1 MHFDLVISLALPAL
15 FSFMSPFPLIRP
27 ASDRMIR
34 VQFGD
39 RISEELQRKVW
50 ALMAFLKRNS
60 ISGVENLQPGYSTLM
75 VSISNT
81 ARLQEIIEQ
90 IENILNLLNDNELIS
105 SRHHRIPVIYGG
117 KYGQD
122 LLRVAVHCGVSEEEV
137 IERHQNQLYTLYFIG
152 FSPGFPYLAGMDD
165 RLSTPRLET
174 PRTWIP
180 AGSVGIAG
188 PQTGVYPMST
198 SGGWNLIGWTPFSLF
213 DLKNPLAS
221 VIKVGDTITFYA
233 VTERELGDKIELFK
247 AVQKAIQN
255 GEQK

>member
-1 MHFDLVISLALPAL
+1 MT
-15 FSFMSPFPLIRP
+15 
-27 ASDRMIR
+27 
-34 VQFGD
+34 
-39 RISEELQRKVW
+39 
-50 ALMAFLKRNS
+50 FLEMNPVK
-60 ISGVENLQPGYSTLM
+60 GVENLQPGYSTLM

-90 IENILNLLNDNELIS
+90 LEQILNQLPDNKLKS
-105 SRHHRIPVIYGG
+105 SQQHRIPVIYGG

-122 LLRVAVHCGVSEEEV
+122 LSRVAIHCGVSEEEV
-137 IERHQNQLYTLYFIG
+137 IERHLNQLYTLYFIG

-213 DLKNPLAS
+213 DLKNPLESAM
-221 VIKVGDTITFYA
+221 KMGDTLMFYA
-233 VTERELGDKIELFK
+233 VKERELGDEIELFK
-247 AVQKAIQN
+247 AVQEGAQKAVQN
-255 GEQK
+255 GEHK

>member
-1 MHFDLVISLALPAL
+1 
-15 FSFMSPFPLIRP
+15 
-27 ASDRMIR
+27 MIR
-34 VQFGD
+34 IQFGD
-39 RISEELQRKVW
+39 QISEDLQQKVW
-50 ALMAFLKRNS
+50 ALMAFLERNPVK
-60 ISGVENLQPGYSTLM
+60 GVENLQPGYSTLM

-90 IENILNLLNDNELIS
+90 LEKTLNLLHDIELQS
-105 SRHHRIPVIYGG
+105 SRQHRIPVIYGG

-122 LLRVAVHCGVSEEEV
+122 LSRVAVHCGMSEEQV

-165 RLSTPRLET
+165 RLSAPRLER

-213 DLKNPLAS
+213 DPKNPLESAL
-221 VIKVGDTITFYA
+221 KMGDTISFYA
-233 VTERELGDKIELFK
+233 VTERELGEEIELFK
-247 AVQKAIQN
+247 GAQN
-255 GEQK
+255 GEKK